1 MATSKRDLID
11 DLRGAHTNLTRRQA
25 TQIVND
31 VFSSIAAT
39 LRNGDAVRLV
49 GFGTFS
55 VRDRKARAGRN
66 VRTGEALTIPAR
78 KVVRFKP
85 AKAFQA
91 AATKPKR
98 APKSKG

>member
-11 DLRGAHTNLTRRQA
+11 DLRGAHTNITRKQA

-31 VFSSIAAT
+31 VFASIAAT
-39 LRNGDAVRLV
+39 LRNGDAVRIA
-49 GFGTFS
+49 GFGSFA
-55 VRDRKARAGRN
+55 VRERKARTGRN
-66 VRTGEALTIPAR
+66 IRTGASIAIPAR

-98 APKSKG
+98 GKKNAG

>member
-11 DLRGAHTNLTRRQA
+11 DLRGAHSNLTRKQA

-39 LRNGDAVRLV
+39 LRNGDAVRLA
-49 GFGTFS
+49 GFGSFV
-55 VRDRKARAGRN
+55 VRERNARAGRN
-66 VRTGEALTIPAR
+66 PKTGEALTIPAR
-78 KVVRFKP
+78 KVVRFRP
-85 AKAFQA
+85 ASAFQA

-98 APKSKG
+98 AKKG

>member
-11 DLRGAHTNLTRRQA
+11 DLRGAHTNLTRKQA

-31 VFSSIAAT
+31 VFASIAAT

-49 GFGTFS
+49 GFGSFT
-55 VRDRKARAGRN
+55 VRERKARTGRN
-66 VRTGEALTIPAR
+66 LRTGAPLNIPAR

-85 AKAFQA
+85 ARTFQD
-91 AATKPKR
+91 AATRPKR
-98 APKSKG
+98 ASKKAG

>member
-11 DLRGAHTNLTRRQA
+11 DLRGAHTNLTRKQA

-39 LRNGDAVRLV
+39 LRNGDTVRLA
-49 GFGTFS
+49 GFGSFV
-55 VRDRKARAGRN
+55 VRERKARTGRN
-66 VRTGEALTIPAR
+66 IKTGEAIAIPAR

-91 AATKPKR
+91 TATKPKK
-98 APKSKG
+98 AKKG

>member
-11 DLRGAHTNLTRRQA
+11 DLRGAHTNLTRKQA

-39 LRNGDAVRLV
+39 LRNGDAVRLA
-49 GFGTFS
+49 GFGSFV
-55 VRDRKARAGRN
+55 VRERKARTGRN
-66 VRTGEALTIPAR
+66 IKTGETIAIAAR

-91 AATKPKR
+91 SATKPRKGK
-98 APKSKG
+98 KSAG